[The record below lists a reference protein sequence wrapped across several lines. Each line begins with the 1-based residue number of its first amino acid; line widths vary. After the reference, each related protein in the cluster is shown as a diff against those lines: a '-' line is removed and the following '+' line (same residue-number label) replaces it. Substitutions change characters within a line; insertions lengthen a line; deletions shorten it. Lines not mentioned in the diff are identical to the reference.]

1 MHRFPHIFCHQLTL
15 KNIRQEYALQ
25 KGISYHSLHLPSAL
39 GGVEGGG
46 GGLSH
51 FSECLHRRD
60 LYQYIKSGFWVG
72 LGIFG
77 GGGFFRWDLKTPCIK
92 NSECEYQAKNDTNC
106 NFSNFS
112 ILVPYPNKFLVVCI
126 CILLFHGTYSHYPLH
141 SS

>member
-1 MHRFPHIFCHQLTL
+1 MLYR
-15 KNIRQEYALQ
+15 
-25 KGISYHSLHLPSAL
+25 KGLVTIVRTSPLPW
-39 GGVEGGG
+39 GVFG

-112 ILVPYPNKFLVVCI
+112 ILVPYPN
-126 CILLFHGTYSHYPLH
+126 
-141 SS
+141 